1 MSSGSCICTTPTT
14 LAVQPQLFNW
24 AARRMPLLA
33 PQDSL
38 REIRREARGDQ
49 ELGVWEELGSYLIEA
64 LLQDVQ

>member
-1 MSSGSCICTTPTT
+1 
-14 LAVQPQLFNW
+14 
-24 AARRMPLLA
+24 MPLLA

-49 ELGVWEELGSYLIEA
+49 ELGGWEELGSYLIEA